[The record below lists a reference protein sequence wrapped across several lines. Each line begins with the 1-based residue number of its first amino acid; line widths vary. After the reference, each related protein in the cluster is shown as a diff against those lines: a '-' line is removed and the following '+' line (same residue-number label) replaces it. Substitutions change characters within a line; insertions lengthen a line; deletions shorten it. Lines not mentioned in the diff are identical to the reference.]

1 LDLHS
6 LALLIMSTDA
16 CHQLR
21 RSLLELHRALV
32 ELERGDY
39 QKTHGPQSAGEFL
52 QVLAFSDEM
61 RWLEPLSRLITMLDE
76 AIDGLADAG
85 ATPLPVAQRAR
96 DLLSL
101 DRDSED
107 PFKRRYAQR
116 FDQSP
121 ALVQAHAATLAALK
135 AVGTAAPD

>member
-1 LDLHS
+1 
-6 LALLIMSTDA
+6 MSTDA

-121 ALVQAHAATLAALK
+121 ELVQAHASTLAALK
-135 AVGTAAPD
+135 AVGTVAPA

>member
-1 LDLHS
+1 
-6 LALLIMSTDA
+6 MSTDA

-121 ALVQAHAATLAALK
+121 ALVQAHASTLAALK
-135 AVGTAAPD
+135 AVGTVAPE